1 MKALD
6 RKTLAR
12 FLRLAGDRL
21 EGDWVLVGGAL
32 LPLLGVRH
40 RVTIDIDIAGPQ
52 DASGEQSLILMEIA
66 EQLGLPVEAINQA
79 AAFFLRRIDGWQEDL
94 ILLHR
99 GKGATIYRPNVTL
112 FVILKL
118 GRMSESDLADC
129 LEFIKLG
136 ARRGERPD
144 RARIRQAVNKMS
156 RQALSAQ
163 KRKRLKALLA
173 ALGHER

>member
-1 MKALD
+1 M
-6 RKTLAR
+6 LAR

-21 EGDWVLVGGAL
+21 EGDWVMVGGAL

-40 RVTIDIDIAGPQ
+40 RVTLDIDIAGPQ
-52 DASGEQSLILMEIA
+52 DARGEQSLILMEIA

-79 AAFFLRRIDGWQEDL
+79 AAFFLRRIEGWQDNL

-99 GKGATIYRPNVTL
+99 GKNAAIYRPNVTL
-112 FVILKL
+112 FLLLKL

-136 ARRGERPD
+136 AGRGEKPD
-144 RARIRQAVNKMS
+144 GARINQAVKKMS
-156 RQALSAQ
+156 RQALSAE
-163 KRKRLKALLA
+163 KRKRIKALLA
-173 ALGHER
+173 AL